1 MDRPLKCYALKS
13 VTDLGSDS
21 GTRCFKVFSL
31 HSAISFAG
39 TGTLRKLVN
48 TSWVNVI
55 RGTSHTSHCFGTK
68 NLFSL
73 VDMLLA

>member
-1 MDRPLKCYALKS
+1 M
-13 VTDLGSDS
+13 
-21 GTRCFKVFSL
+21 FSL

-55 RGTSHTSHCFGTK
+55 RGTSHTSYCFGTK